1 MHLVRHGEV
10 FNPEGVLY
18 GRLPDFGLSER
29 GHQMA
34 GAAARYLSEAERE
47 ITALWASPLQRTQES
62 AKPIS
67 EAFGLDP
74 VSDARIIEPT
84 NHFEGTV
91 MRKAVRNPINWPF
104 LVNPFRPSWGEPY
117 KGIEQR
123 MLSAIHDAFESV
135 SSGGDAVLVSHQLP
149 IWIAH
154 LSVAGERFAHDPR
167 QRRCAL
173 SSVTTFERKDAH
185 LYEVSYADP
194 AGPIAASAI
203 DVGAV

>member
-18 GRLPDFGLSER
+18 GRLPGFGLSQR
-29 GHQMA
+29 GHHM
-34 GAAARYLSEAERE
+34 AAAAALYLSESQRQV
-47 ITALWASPLQRTQES
+47 TALRASPLQRTQES

-67 EAFGLDP
+67 EAFGLEP
-74 VSDARIIEPT
+74 VSETRIIEPS

-91 MRKAVRNPINWPF
+91 MRTAVRNPINWPF

-117 KGIEQR
+117 RGIEQR
-123 MLSAIHDAFESV
+123 MLSALHDAFESV
-135 SSGGDAVLVSHQLP
+135 SAGDVVLVSHQLP
-149 IWIAH
+149 IWITH

-173 SSVTTFERKDAH
+173 SSITTFERKDVH

-194 AGPIAASAI
+194 AGPIAASAV